1 MTNQK
6 NKRTAILK
14 LAGHLGAI
22 FTMMCWG
29 SSFISTKV
37 LMGDDVGFTPQEM
50 YTYRFAAAYLI
61 LLAISFRKI
70 FSDSWRDE
78 ISFMICGVCS
88 GSLYY
93 ILENYAL
100 QMTTTG
106 NVSLLASISPLFTT
120 LLMAVLFRTRI
131 SSGTYIGSVL
141 AFSGVAFVIFNQGF
155 QSLEIHPRGDLLAL
169 CASLAWAVYSIVV
182 KRLLPIYNG
191 IFITR
196 KLFFYGVLSSIPLL
210 LIHFDPNHLS
220 MLVDFHRPNIIL
232 NFLFLVVMCSIV
244 GFLIWNEVMRI
255 LGPVTANNYLYMQ
268 PLVTL
273 VVAYFVFDEKIF
285 LNGYLGCILII
296 GGLIIADKWNPRV
309 RVRFPLRTFSKRK
322 PKQ

>member
-50 YTYRFAAAYLI
+50 YTYRFAVAYLI

-100 QMTTTG
+100 QKTTTG
-106 NVSLLASISPLFTT
+106 NV
-120 LLMAVLFRTRI
+120 
-131 SSGTYIGSVL
+131 
-141 AFSGVAFVIFNQGF
+141 
-155 QSLEIHPRGDLLAL
+155 
-169 CASLAWAVYSIVV
+169 
-182 KRLLPIYNG
+182 
-191 IFITR
+191 
-196 KLFFYGVLSSIPLL
+196 
-210 LIHFDPNHLS
+210 
-220 MLVDFHRPNIIL
+220 
-232 NFLFLVVMCSIV
+232 
-244 GFLIWNEVMRI
+244 
-255 LGPVTANNYLYMQ
+255 
-268 PLVTL
+268 
-273 VVAYFVFDEKIF
+273 
-285 LNGYLGCILII
+285 
-296 GGLIIADKWNPRV
+296 
-309 RVRFPLRTFSKRK
+309 
-322 PKQ
+322 

>member
-1 MTNQK
+1 M
-6 NKRTAILK
+6 
-14 LAGHLGAI
+14 
-22 FTMMCWG
+22 
-29 SSFISTKV
+29 
-37 LMGDDVGFTPQEM
+37 
-50 YTYRFAAAYLI
+50 
-61 LLAISFRKI
+61 
-70 FSDSWRDE
+70 
-78 ISFMICGVCS
+78 
-88 GSLYY
+88 
-93 ILENYAL
+93 
-100 QMTTTG
+100 
-106 NVSLLASISPLFTT
+106 
-120 LLMAVLFRTRI
+120 
-131 SSGTYIGSVL
+131 
-141 AFSGVAFVIFNQGF
+141 AFVIFNQGF

-210 LIHFDPNHLS
+210 LIHFDPNHLG